1 MESDKKETKKKSSY
15 SIPNIS
21 DKYPPSKEA
30 YKEIFDIMNR
40 RRPYCKEDFIPQPF
54 IPDLD

>member
-30 YKEIFDIMNR
+30 YEEIFRIMNR
-40 RRPYCKEDFIPQPF
+40 RRPYCPNDFKPQSF
-54 IPDLD
+54 FPDLD